1 MSKYNGWKNYQT
13 WLCGLWYNDTLS
25 EHYLELF
32 REGELLEPVTG
43 EMVKDFVESLMEEC
57 DQLPESGFTADLV
70 NAALREVD
78 WQELADH
85 VEDVLKYEMEAA

>member
-1 MSKYNGWKNYQT
+1 MSKYNGWKNYET
-13 WLCGLWYNDTLS
+13 WLCGLWYNDTLN

-43 EMVKDFVESLMEEC
+43 EMVKDQALYMIAT
-57 DQLPESGFTADLV
+57 DHIPESGFAADMV

-85 VEDVLKYEMEAA
+85 VEETIQYEMKAA

>member
-1 MSKYNGWKNYQT
+1 MSGYNGWKNYET
-13 WLCGLWYNDTLS
+13 WLCGLWYNDLLN

-32 REGELLEPVTG
+32 RGGDLLETVTG
-43 EMVKDFVESLMEEC
+43 DMVRGSVESLMENCEH
-57 DQLPESGFTADLV
+57 LPESGFAADMV

-85 VEDVLKYEMEAA
+85 VEEAIKYEMEAA

>member
-1 MSKYNGWKNYQT
+1 MSKYNGWKNYET

-43 EMVKDFVESLMEEC
+43 DMVQGFVESLMEDCGE
-57 DQLPESGFTADLV
+57 LPESGFTADLV
-70 NAALREVD
+70 FAALREVD

-85 VEDVLKYEMEAA
+85 IEEAIKYEVEAA